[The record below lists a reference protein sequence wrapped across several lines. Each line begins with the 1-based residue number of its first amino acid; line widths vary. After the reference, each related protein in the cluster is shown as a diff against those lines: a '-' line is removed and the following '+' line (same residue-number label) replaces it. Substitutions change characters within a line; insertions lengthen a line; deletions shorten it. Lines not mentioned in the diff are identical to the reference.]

1 LRRGAAEIVGVGGD
15 IAKTAHS
22 RRLRLRGAVVGAA
35 ARRAGAFAGRRQLR
49 VLHRNL
55 RLGLRRLR
63 PRYWRRVGAKVAL
76 LARVCSFLVQS
87 ERRTLVA
94 RLQRRWRTRA
104 RRAASDSTLRTA
116 SSSDSRSR
124 VISDSL
130 KGGCTLRSCAISAA
144 RARSYSARRL
154 SPGALGSS
162 PEIAR
167 AISG

>member
-1 LRRGAAEIVGVGGD
+1 GGEGEGGAA
-15 IAKTAHS
+15 
-22 RRLRLRGAVVGAA
+22 L
-35 ARRAGAFAGRRQLR
+35 ARRKVSPPEREGPPGRE
-49 VLHRNL
+49 
-55 RLGLRRLR
+55 
-63 PRYWRRVGAKVAL
+63 A
-76 LARVCSFLVQS
+76 S
-87 ERRTLVA
+87 
-94 RLQRRWRTRA
+94 RA
-104 RRAASDSTLRTA
+104 RWAASDSTLRTA

-130 KGGCTLRSCAISAA
+130 KGGCTLRNCAINAA